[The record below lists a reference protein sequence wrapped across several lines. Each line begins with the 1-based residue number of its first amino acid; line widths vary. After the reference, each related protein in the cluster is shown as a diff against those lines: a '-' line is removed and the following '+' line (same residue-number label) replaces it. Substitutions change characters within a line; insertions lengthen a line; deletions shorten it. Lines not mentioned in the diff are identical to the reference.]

1 MIVNTNLI
9 IQCVIPVKNGTIK
22 CQRECQYFTC
32 KKYCSWNSSTLWEWY
47 LESIADTSVIVY
59 DEIINATDGVST
71 NMTNATPTNMTN
83 TNLIN
88 VMSTMCQYTLMIKMQ
103 DIKWIFMFCTQ
114 YYTNKYDKCY
124 INKCISAQKKTY

>member
-1 MIVNTNLI
+1 MSVNILLAKNIV
-9 IQCVIPVKNGTIK
+9 VGIPAHCENGK
-22 CQRECQYFTC
+22 
-32 KKYCSWNSSTLWEWY
+32 Y

-88 VMSTMCQYTLMIKMQ
+88 VMSTMCQYTHDKNARYKM
-103 DIKWIFMFCTQ
+103 D
-114 YYTNKYDKCY
+114 CY
-124 INKCISAQKKTY
+124 VLHTILHQQI

>member
-1 MIVNTNLI
+1 MSVNILLAKNIV
-9 IQCVIPVKNGTIK
+9 VGIPAHCEN
-22 CQRECQYFTC
+22 C
-32 KKYCSWNSSTLWEWY
+32 KY

-103 DIKWIFMFCTQ
+103 DIKWIVMFCTQ
-114 YYTNKYDKCY
+114 YYTNKYDKYY